1 MSKGMQLYQ
10 RDHFKDKL
18 NRKLDPLIEQEEL
31 LLKSTISEMTESV
44 EKTLAKKIG
53 AEKIIDKLEKAEKDL
68 EIKQGVRQGHFL
80 KILAEKNKTYRAN
93 KEWYSNDDDDFSKIS
108 VEFCLNQIRKW
119 AKALAEQKAEETNQG
134 KRLGY
139 LKNLK
144 ETCRDK
150 VMEANIS
157 DELTTSLDDILNNVG
172 ITWNNK
178 VKALPKSKQN

>member
-68 EIKQGVRQGHFL
+68 EIARRKARSFF
-80 KILAEKNKTYRAN
+80 ENTSRKNKTYRAN

-157 DELTTSLDDILNNVG
+157 DELTTSLDNILNNVG

-178 VKALPKSKQN
+178 VKPLPKSNQN

>member
-10 RDHFKDKL
+10 RDHFKEKL

-53 AEKIIDKLEKAEKDL
+53 ADVVINKLDKAEKDL
-68 EIKQGVRQGHFL
+68 EIARRKARSFF
-80 KILAEKNKTYRAN
+80 ENTSRKNKTYQAN
-93 KEWYSNDDDDFSKIS
+93 KEWYSKDDDDFSRIS

-119 AKALAEQKAEETNQG
+119 AKALAEKKAEETNQG
-134 KRLGY
+134 KKLGY

-144 ETCRDK
+144 ETCRDQ
-150 VMEANIS
+150 VMEAIVS
-157 DELTTSLDDILNNVG
+157 EELKQSLDNILNNVG
-172 ITWNNK
+172 IAWNNQ

>member
-31 LLKSTISEMTESV
+31 LLKSTIAEMTESV

-53 AEKIIDKLEKAEKDL
+53 AEKIIDNLEKAENNL
-68 EIKQGVRQGHFL
+68 EIARRKARSFFENTS
-80 KILAEKNKTYRAN
+80 KKNKTYRAN
-93 KEWYSNDDDDFSKIS
+93 KEWYGRDDDDFSKIS

-119 AKALAEQKAEETNQG
+119 AKALAEKKAEETHQG
-134 KRLGY
+134 QKLGY

-144 ETCRDK
+144 ETCRDQ
-150 VMEANIS
+150 VMEANVS
-157 DELTTSLDDILNNVG
+157 EDLKKSLDDVLSNVG
-172 ITWNNK
+172 ITWQNQ
-178 VKALPKSKQN
+178 VKKLPKS